1 MALSTISI
9 NKISHDE
16 YRVNVSSISST
27 SHIVTITDKD
37 LKKLSGNSVSKEE
50 LIEFSFKFLLER
62 EPNTSIMQSFNLPI
76 ISNYFPEY
84 ANKVKDFSDNI

>member
-1 MALSTISI
+1 MDLSTISI
-9 NKISHDE
+9 NKISDDE
-16 YRVNVSSISST
+16 YRVNVSSNSST

-37 LKKLSGNSVSKEE
+37 LKNLSGNSVSKEE

-62 EPNTSIMQSFNLPI
+62 EPNTSIMHSFNLPI

-84 ANKVKDFSDNI
+84 VNKVKDFSDNI

>member
-9 NKISHDE
+9 NKISDDE
-16 YRVNVSSISST
+16 YRVNVSSSSST

-37 LKKLSGNSVSKEE
+37 LQKLSGNSVSKEE

-62 EPNTSIMQSFNLPI
+62 EPNTSIMHSFNLPI